1 MSDPLS
7 QAISLLSP
15 RAPFSKVVEAAGPWR
30 IRREEVGK
38 AYYCLIFTGK
48 ARLEVEEEP
57 PVDLYQGDFVLV
69 PAAQSFSMSSI
80 DPGAPAGLESR
91 PVIMPDGRALIGPE
105 DVPAT
110 VQALVGYCSF
120 GAPDAELLVSLLPA
134 MAVARGVQRLGALAR
149 LVRDEARAER
159 PARDVVLEH
168 LLQVLFIEALRS
180 VTDTGEIPGLMRGL
194 ADERLA
200 QPLRAIHAEP
210 YRAWNIAELACSAG
224 LSRSAFF
231 ARFNDVMGMAP
242 MEYLQS
248 WRMTLAKHMLRSRK
262 HSIAQVAMKV
272 GYGSTSAF
280 SSAFSRRVG
289 VSPAQYI
296 RGG

>member
-7 QAISLLSP
+7 QAISLLRP
-15 RAPFSKVVEAAGPWR
+15 RAPFSKVVEAAGAWR

-38 AYYCLIFTGK
+38 AYYCLIFAGQ
-48 ARLEVEEEP
+48 ARLAVEGEP
-57 PVDLYQGDFVLV
+57 PVDLCQGDFVLV
-69 PAAQSFSMSSI
+69 PAAQSFSMSSV
-80 DPGAPAGLESR
+80 DPVPPPGLESR
-91 PVIMPDGRALIGPE
+91 PGIMSDGQVRVGPE
-105 DVPAT
+105 GAPIT

-120 GAPDAELLVSLLPA
+120 GAPDAELLVSLLPVV
-134 MAVARGVQRLGALAR
+134 AVARGAPRLGDLAR

-168 LLQVLFIEALRS
+168 LLQVLLIEALRS
-180 VTDTGEIPGLMRGL
+180 ATDTSGMPGLMRGL

-210 YRAWNIAELACSAG
+210 HRAWNVAELARSAG

-231 ARFNDVMGMAP
+231 TRFSEVVGMAP

-248 WRMTLAKHMLRSRK
+248 WRMTLARHMLRSRQ
-262 HSIAQVAMKV
+262 HSIAKVAMKV

-280 SSAFSRRVG
+280 SSAFSRRMG
-289 VSPAQYI
+289 VSPARYA
-296 RGG
+296 RAE